1 MTVVVDEATLTTV
14 LGLASLTASAV
25 FFSLSAFA
33 RHIPGVR
40 YWGIGC
46 LAIGAGMTL
55 DGPRLIEDWRIASLV
70 FNIPFSIG
78 HAFILAGTMQFCARP
93 AVKPLLWFFGT
104 LAVCLT
110 LYFTFADADARWR
123 IFLLSATQGVINL
136 WTAVILWRHA
146 DLFSRRVYHI
156 ASVTAMIQAA
166 AAFVQALL
174 IVSSP
179 VTPSYGAPE
188 LPLANIII
196 WSGALANTLV
206 GNAMLFLLVMARLVA
221 ELRTAAERD
230 VLTGLL
236 NRRGLRL
243 HFDGLLARAG
253 AGLRTLGVMILDIDH
268 FKDVNDTYGHD
279 AGDRVLAA
287 MGGVLL
293 TLEAPVLTAARW
305 GGEEFCVVVEG
316 VERGELIALAEQLRA
331 AFQSA
336 SAALPELP
344 GGKTVS
350 IGLALAEVEGKF
362 EVSQFIS
369 AADAQLY
376 RAKVGGRNRVSI
388 AD

>member
-1 MTVVVDEATLTTV
+1 MAVAVDEATLTTV

-25 FFSLSAFA
+25 FFALSAFA

-55 DGPRLIEDWRIASLV
+55 DGPRIIDDWRIASVV

-93 AVKPLLWFFGT
+93 AVKPLLWF
-104 LAVCLT
+104 LAVLALCT
-110 LYFTFADADARWR
+110 TVYFTFIDADARWR
-123 IFLLSATQGVINL
+123 IFLLSATQGAVNL

-146 DLFSRRVYHI
+146 DQSSHRVFHI
-156 ASVTAMIQAA
+156 ASVTALVQAL
-166 AAFVQALL
+166 AAFVQAFL
-174 IVSSP
+174 VMSSE

-188 LPLANIII
+188 LPLANMII
-196 WSGALANTLV
+196 WSGALTNTLV

-243 HFDGLLARAG
+243 VFDRMLAREG
-253 AGLRTLGVMILDIDH
+253 GTPRTLGIMILDIDH

-279 AGDRVLAA
+279 AGDQVLQA
-287 MGGVLL
+287 MGAVLL
-293 TLEAPVLTAARW
+293 AVEAPDVTAARW
-305 GGEEFCVVVEG
+305 GGEEFCVVAEG
-316 VERGELIALAEQLRA
+316 RTRGELVLLAEQIRA
-331 AFQSA
+331 AFRRA

-344 GGKTVS
+344 AGKSVS
-350 IGLALAEVEGKF
+350 IGLALAEVDGPF
-362 EVSQFIS
+362 DVSAFIS

-376 RAKVGGRNRVSI
+376 RAKVGGRDRISI
-388 AD
+388 AA

>member
-1 MTVVVDEATLTTV
+1 MTVLVDEATLTTV

-33 RHIPGVR
+33 RHLPGVR

-55 DGPRLIEDWRIASLV
+55 DGPRIIEDWRIASLV

-110 LYFTFADADARWR
+110 IYFTFVDADARWR
-123 IFLLSATQGVINL
+123 IFLLSATQGAINL

-146 DLFSRRVYHI
+146 DLFSKRVFHI
-156 ASVTAMIQAA
+156 ASLTALIQAA

-174 IVSSP
+174 IVFSP
-179 VTPSYGAPE
+179 VTPTYGAPE

-196 WSGALANTLV
+196 WSGALTNTLV

-236 NRRGLRL
+236 NRRGLRQ

-253 AGLRTLGVMILDIDH
+253 AGLGTLGVMILDIDH
-268 FKDVNDTYGHD
+268 FKDVNDTFGHD
-279 AGDRVLAA
+279 AGDRLLGV
-287 MGGVLL
+287 MGRVLL
-293 TLEAPVLTAARW
+293 TLEAPVVAAARW

-316 VERGELIALAEQLRA
+316 MERAELVALAGQLRA
-331 AFQSA
+331 AFQGA

-344 GGKTVS
+344 EGKTVS
-350 IGLALAEVEGKF
+350 IGLALAHVEGKF